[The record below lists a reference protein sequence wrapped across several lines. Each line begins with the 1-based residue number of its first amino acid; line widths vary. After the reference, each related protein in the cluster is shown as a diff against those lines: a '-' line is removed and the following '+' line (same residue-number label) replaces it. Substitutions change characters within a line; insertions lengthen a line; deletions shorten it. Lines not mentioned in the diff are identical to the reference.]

1 MKRIFCKG
9 IALLAAAVC
18 LALTATP
25 AEARDLSLQ
34 DAIAE
39 ALAANMGLRV
49 TAQGE
54 KTAEAELRAA
64 KGANSWSASTSAS
77 A

>member
-25 AEARDLSLQ
+25 AEARDLSL
-34 DAIAE
+34 
-39 ALAANMGLRV
+39 
-49 TAQGE
+49 
-54 KTAEAELRAA
+54 
-64 KGANSWSASTSAS
+64 
-77 A
+77 